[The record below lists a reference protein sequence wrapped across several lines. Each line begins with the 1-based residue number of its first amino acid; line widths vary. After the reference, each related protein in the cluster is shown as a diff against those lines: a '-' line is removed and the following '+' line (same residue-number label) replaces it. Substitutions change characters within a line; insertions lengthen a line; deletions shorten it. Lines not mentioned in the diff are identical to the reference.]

1 MKTFF
6 PHLARFLRTYLSIIY
21 NIIMKESVITLD
33 KIYIITTSIYVI
45 VQVEQS

>member
-6 PHLARFLRTYLSIIY
+6 PHLARFLRSYHIY
-21 NIIMKESVITLD
+21 IIMKESVITLD